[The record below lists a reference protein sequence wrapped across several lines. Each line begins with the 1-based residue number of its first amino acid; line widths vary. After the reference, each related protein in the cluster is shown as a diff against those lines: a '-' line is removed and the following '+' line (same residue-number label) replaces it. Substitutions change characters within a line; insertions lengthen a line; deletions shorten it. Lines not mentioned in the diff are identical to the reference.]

1 MKAPHIWLASNR
13 TTFSVC
19 AVCMAARKEPA
30 LFLSRVLYKSI
41 MRGESVD
48 WIPTLPLSRGKVE
61 FIL

>member
-1 MKAPHIWLASNR
+1 
-13 TTFSVC
+13 
-19 AVCMAARKEPA
+19 VCMAARKEPI